1 MLKNLFLWLIIAV
14 ILISVFNNLEPRTGG
29 DERLTYSEF
38 LKQVQQGNVNNVT
51 IQDQVITG
59 SLQNEKSF
67 VSYMPL
73 SDPYLL
79 PELVKKNVNV
89 KGEPPQQESF
99 LMHIFINWFPM
110 LLLIAVWVF
119 FMRQM
124 QGGGG
129 RGALSFGRSRA
140 RLLGEDQ
147 VKVTFADVAGVEEA
161 KEEVKEL
168 VDFLKDPG
176 KFQKLGGKIPRGVLL
191 VGPPGTG
198 KTLLARAVAG
208 EAKVPF
214 FTISGSDFVEMFV
227 GVGASRVRDMFE
239 QAKKSAP
246 CIIFIDE
253 IDAVGRHRGAGLG
266 GGHDER
272 EQTLNQLLVEM
283 DGFEGNEGVIII
295 AATNRPDVLDP
306 ALLRPGRFDRQVVV
320 GLPDIRGREQIL
332 RVHLRKV
339 PIADNVNPGVI
350 ARGTPGFSGADL
362 ANLVNE
368 AALFAARANKALVD
382 MQDLEHAKDKVMMGS
397 ERRSMVMS
405 EKEKRLTAYHE
416 AGHAIVGRMVEEHDP
431 VYKVT
436 IIPRGRALGVT
447 MFLPE
452 EDRYSYT
459 KQRLES
465 QIASL
470 FGGRIAESIIFG
482 PEQVT
487 TGASNDIQRATEIA
501 RSMVTKWGL
510 SERLGP
516 LMYGQE
522 ERGEVFLGHS
532 IGKGSELSDDTAHLI
547 DEEIRSFIDRNYTH
561 AEKILRDNLD
571 RLHAMAE
578 ALMKYETIDKEQIDD
593 IMSGKAPREP
603 KDWTTS
609 ASNVPP
615 PTDSGGSVV
624 TNNSDAVSH
633 SDGNGVKGA
642 ADTTGTV

>member
-14 ILISVFNNLEPRTGG
+14 ILISVFNNLQPSQGTG
-29 DERLTYSEF
+29 ERLTYTEF
-38 LKQVQQGNVNNVT
+38 LQQVKQGNVNSVN
-51 IQDQVITG
+51 IQNRILTG
-59 SLQNEKSF
+59 QLQNNKSF
-67 VSYMPL
+67 VSYMPIE
-73 SDPYLL
+73 DPYLL
-79 PELVKKNVNV
+79 PELVKRNVDV
-89 KGEPPQQESF
+89 KGEPPQQESL
-99 LMHIFINWFPM
+99 LMHIFVNWFPM
-110 LLLIAVWVF
+110 LLLIAVWIF

-124 QGGGG
+124 GGAGG

-239 QAKKSAP
+239 QAKKQAP

-283 DGFEGNEGVIII
+283 DGFEGSEGIIVM

-339 PIADNVNPGVI
+339 PIANDVNPAI
-350 ARGTPGFSGADL
+350 TARGTPGFSGADL

-368 AALFAARANKALVD
+368 AALFAARGNKPCVD
-382 MQDLEHAKDKVMMGS
+382 MSDLEKAKDKVMMGA

-416 AGHAIVGRMVEEHDP
+416 AGHAIVGRSVPEHDP

-465 QIASL
+465 QISSL
-470 FGGRIAESIIFG
+470 FGGRIAESLIFG

-516 LMYGQE
+516 LMYGSE
-522 ERGEVFLGHS
+522 DREVFLGHS
-532 IGKGSELSDDTAHLI
+532 IGKGNELSDDTAHLI
-547 DEEIRSFIDRNYTH
+547 DEEIRVVINRNYKR
-561 AEKILRDNLD
+561 AEKILNDNLD
-571 RLHAMAE
+571 KLHMMAE
-578 ALMKYETIDKEQIDD
+578 ALIKYETIDTEQIND
-593 IMSGKAPREP
+593 IMTGKPPREP
-603 KDWTTS
+603 REW
-609 ASNVPP
+609 NNINNPP
-615 PTDSGGSVV
+615 PVHPNANTEAVAHSESSNQPVGGTAG
-624 TNNSDAVSH
+624 TN
-633 SDGNGVKGA
+633 
-642 ADTTGTV
+642 